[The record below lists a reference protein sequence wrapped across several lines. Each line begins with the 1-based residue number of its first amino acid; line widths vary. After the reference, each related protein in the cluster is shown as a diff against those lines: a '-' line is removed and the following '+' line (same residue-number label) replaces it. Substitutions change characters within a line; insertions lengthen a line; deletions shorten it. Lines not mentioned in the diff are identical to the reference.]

1 MQLTSFTDYGL
12 RSLLYLAALPEG
24 ERSNIQAVS
33 ERFSIPK
40 NHLIKI
46 INKLAQL
53 GYIQATRGKHG
64 GIVLGKPAEQIVVG
78 QVVRDL
84 EPLQLIDCSESACH
98 ITSACRLKSQLAK
111 AKEAFLSQ
119 LDQCTLADLLDN
131 NDDLVL
137 LLTPV

>member
-12 RSLLYLAALPEG
+12 RSLIFLAALPTG
-24 ERSNIQAVS
+24 QRTSIQAVS
-33 ERFSIPK
+33 DRFQVPK

-53 GYIQATRGKHG
+53 GYIKAVRGKNG
-64 GIVLGKPAEQIVVG
+64 GISLAMPASDINVG
-78 QVVRDL
+78 AVVRDL
-84 EPLQLIDCSESACH
+84 EPLQLINCSQEACH

-111 AKEAFLSQ
+111 AKEAFLHQ
-119 LDQCTLADLLDN
+119 LDQCTIQDLLTE
-131 NDDLVL
+131 NDELIL

>member
-1 MQLTSFTDYGL
+1 MQLTAFTDYGI
-12 RSLLYLAALPEG
+12 RSLLFLATLPSG
-24 ERSNIQAVS
+24 ERSNIQMVS
-33 ERFSIPK
+33 DRFSIPK

-53 GYIQATRGKHG
+53 GYVQATRGKHG
-64 GIVLGKPAEQIVVG
+64 GICLGKPADLITVG

-98 ITSACRLKSQLAK
+98 ITSACRLKVQLAK
-111 AKEAFLSQ
+111 AKEAFLQQ

-131 NDDLVL
+131 NDELLL
-137 LLTPV
+137 LLTPA